1 MAIVSDGSPGHATAA
16 KSRPAVVVR
25 PRQRRWNS
33 PGQTAGAA
41 GWMLASLLYS
51 LRFHGSFRI
60 AVVGVGVAL
69 AVGVVGLLSL
79 SRRRTKLT
87 MIGGQLIFSGL
98 FRDRVLLA
106 GGSPG
111 RVVDVQVNW
120 GKASGRRSRLWLLIN
135 AAGRT
140 AVGLNRE
147 TWDDGQLEGLRESL
161 GLPIEIVE
169 TPKRP
174 AELRKAYPGTLP
186 WWVAHPSVATLIGI
200 VTLTALVLAF
210 QRLAS

>member
-1 MAIVSDGSPGHATAA
+1 
-16 KSRPAVVVR
+16 
-25 PRQRRWNS
+25 
-33 PGQTAGAA
+33 
-41 GWMLASLLYS
+41 MLASLLYS